1 MLFSR
6 LFQPKP
12 IREITEETTLS
23 EMKALTSR
31 LSGGAFRE
39 FTSPHRNQAGSGI
52 QLVRKG
58 RGTITTIG
66 IVPSTG
72 VKVP

>member
-1 MLFSR
+1 MLFSHF
-6 LFQPKP
+6 FQSRP

-39 FTSPHRNQAGSGI
+39 FTSPHRNQAGGGI
-52 QLVRKG
+52 RLGRKG
-58 RGTITTIG
+58 HGSIATIG
-66 IVPSTG
+66 IVPIVG
-72 VKVP
+72 VKIP

>member
-1 MLFSR
+1 MLFSHF
-6 LFQPKP
+6 FQSRP

-39 FTSPHRNQAGSGI
+39 FTSPHRNQSGGGI
-52 QLVRKG
+52 RLGRKG
-58 RGTITTIG
+58 HGSIATIG
-66 IVPSTG
+66 IVPIVG
-72 VKVP
+72 VKIP

>member
-6 LFQPKP
+6 FFQSKP
-12 IREITEETTLS
+12 IREITEEATLS

-31 LSGGAFRE
+31 LSGRVFRE
-39 FTSPHRNQAGSGI
+39 FTSPHRNQAGGGI

-58 RGTITTIG
+58 RGTIATIG
-66 IVPSTG
+66 IIPLAG
-72 VKVP
+72 VKNP

>member
-6 LFQPKP
+6 FFQPKP
-12 IREITEETTLS
+12 IREITEEATLS
-23 EMKALTSR
+23 EMRALTGR
-31 LSGGAFRE
+31 LSDGAFRE
-39 FTSPHRNQAGSGI
+39 FTSPHRNQSGGGI

-58 RGTITTIG
+58 RGTIATIG
-66 IVPSTG
+66 IIPSTG